1 MEKTGVVKS
10 MGTKEVKTKFGMK
23 PTYSFNIDGE
33 WFSMGFTKP
42 KFGKG
47 DTISFD
53 YSETTYGNSVDAK
66 SVSVAVGSGGG
77 GASVGAAVA
86 KPTFTGGG
94 KGVFPIPALDGQRAI
109 VRQNALTNAREL
121 FMHSGGDTGDM
132 KDAAHRV
139 IAIARIFESYACG
152 DLDAEMAKDMLSKKT
167 RPVEVEEMIEEE
179 AA

>member
-1 MEKTGVVKS
+1 MEKAGVVEA
-10 MGTKEVKTKFGMK
+10 MGSKEVKTKFGMK
-23 PTYSFNIDGE
+23 PTYSFKLDGE

-47 DTISFD
+47 DSVSFD

-66 SVSVAVGSGGG
+66 SVSVTGG
-77 GASVGAAVA
+77 GAAPASASVV
-86 KPTFTGGG
+86 KPAFGGGG

-121 FMHSGGDTGDM
+121 YV
-132 KDAAHRV
+132 AAEGNSFGREAAMDI
-139 IAIARIFESYACG
+139 IAVARIFESYACG
-152 DLDAEMAKDMLSKKT
+152 DLDAEMAKEMVKKKSA
-167 RPVEVEEMIEEE
+167 PKSMDELVDEE